1 MCIKVGSKKISY
13 TMMHGR
19 KNIKLLFYDY
29 VYFLYQSYS
38 QQPAFSLSKIP
49 VSFLIPTT
57 VITWALTVLDGTS
70 YCTILYSEELQ
81 NCSSPYTVMITRPM
95 KIIWMGY
102 VACTTEK
109 RNTQKG
115 KVGNLRV
122 RHPMLMQSQTKRRTI
137 HKI

>member
-1 MCIKVGSKKISY
+1 
-13 TMMHGR
+13 MHGR